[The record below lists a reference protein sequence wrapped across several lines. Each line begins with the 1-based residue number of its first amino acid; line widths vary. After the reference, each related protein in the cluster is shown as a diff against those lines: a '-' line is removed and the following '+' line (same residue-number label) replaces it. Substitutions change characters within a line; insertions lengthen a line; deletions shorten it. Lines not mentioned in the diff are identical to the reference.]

1 MATGLKNDWNA
12 FIIGLEYFPG
22 ITDSDRHRG
31 DLNIRYRQ
39 ELVRDIFWNV
49 THYASFD
56 TKPPAGALSESDYGI
71 VTGVEYLF

>member
-1 MATGLKNDWNA
+1 M
-12 FIIGLEYFPG
+12 EYFPG

-39 ELVRDIFWNV
+39 EFIRDLFWNV
-49 THYASFD
+49 TYYASFD
-56 TKPPAGALSESDYGI
+56 TKPPAGAFSESDYGI